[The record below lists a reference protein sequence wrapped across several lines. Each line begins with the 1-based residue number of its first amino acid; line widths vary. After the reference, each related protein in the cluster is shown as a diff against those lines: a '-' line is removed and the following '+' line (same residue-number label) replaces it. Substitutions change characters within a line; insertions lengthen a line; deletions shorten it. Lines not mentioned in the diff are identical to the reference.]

1 MSALLKTL
9 ARQNPKAA
17 LGDYRYE
24 IKMPLDRMQFEN
36 LLPNLYKLGL
46 YPSMPFPDRR
56 INSVYYDSDNFSDY
70 IDNTS
75 GIGARRKT
83 RIRWYN
89 GDMSKLTLEQKI
101 KSGKASRKETEK
113 LRNDDLTLPH
123 TMDGTR
129 QILAQNAATIE
140 TLKLAQLRPVLEV
153 QYDRQYFTL
162 GHDLRMTI
170 DLKQKFRRLHGAPAR
185 GFVASPVY
193 AVIEFKYPAP
203 VRPQMQS
210 MLRNLPY
217 RIFRHSKYVIGL
229 EVTAA

>member
-1 MSALLKTL
+1 MNAVLKTL

-17 LGDYRYE
+17 LGDFRYE
-24 IKMPLDRMQFEN
+24 IKMPLDRMQFED
-36 LLPNLYKLGL
+36 LLPSLYKLGL
-46 YPSMPFPDRR
+46 YPSTPFPDRR
-56 INSVYYDSDNFSDY
+56 INSVYYDSANFSDY

-89 GDMSKLTLEQKI
+89 GDLSKLTLEQKI

-113 LRNDDLTLPH
+113 LGNADLVMPH

-129 QILAQNAATIE
+129 QILAQNTASIE
-140 TLKLAQLRPVLEV
+140 TQKLAQLRPVLEV

-162 GHDLRMTI
+162 GPDLRMTI
-170 DLKQKFRRLHGAPAR
+170 DLGQKFRRLHGAPAR
-185 GFVASPVY
+185 TQVKSPVY
-193 AVIEFKYPAP
+193 AVVEFKYPAP
-203 VRPQMQS
+203 TRLKMQA
-210 MLRNLPY
+210 MLKNLPF